1 MIVNETTC
9 VTEKSI
15 VLIPF
20 WVEDVLR
27 RNKLTL
33 ASVLDYTRVAELM
46 SMEDRSAFLTLQRAN
61 KIGLFAGAVNSY
73 LLGSWEQSALKEQKA
88 VLDSAVVPMS
98 YSETAVNDS
107 LERLKLGE
115 TPKPECHYKVV
126 DFDRNALGVIL
137 YPGCVEALLEKE
149 TALALTREIL
159 NVFYGYYEVHEV
171 SSLPL
176 FAKYLEL
183 IS

>member
-1 MIVNETTC
+1 MDIQKEWDLFVAH
-9 VTEKSI
+9 
-15 VLIPF
+15 
-20 WVEDVLR
+20 LR
-27 RNKLTL
+27 TL
-33 ASVLDYTRVAELM
+33 GVV
-46 SMEDRSAFLTLQRAN
+46 
-61 KIGLFAGAVNSY
+61 KIG
-73 LLGSWEQSALKEQKA
+73 
-88 VLDSAVVPMS
+88 
-98 YSETAVNDS
+98 
-107 LERLKLGE
+107 
-115 TPKPECHYKVV
+115 
-126 DFDRNALGVIL
+126 RNALGVIL

>member
-1 MIVNETTC
+1 
-9 VTEKSI
+9 
-15 VLIPF
+15 
-20 WVEDVLR
+20 
-27 RNKLTL
+27 
-33 ASVLDYTRVAELM
+33 
-46 SMEDRSAFLTLQRAN
+46 
-61 KIGLFAGAVNSY
+61 
-73 LLGSWEQSALKEQKA
+73 
-88 VLDSAVVPMS
+88 MS

-115 TPKPECHYKVV
+115 TPKPECYYKVV

-171 SSLPL
+171 SSRPL